1 MITWIAGIVAAIV
14 AVTLPL
20 GYLSVAY
27 RSLAMEL
34 GTEAKFRSEMI
45 TQFINDRPLAWKHSE
60 HHLDE
65 LLTRNPPLRK
75 QQWNRLVDRENHEVM
90 AAGQRPS
97 PPTLTISTDVY
108 DAGKAAGRLEV
119 HYSIR
124 SLVEITLVVAVFGL
138 MLGGG
143 VFVALRVL
151 PLRALGRATQALQE
165 EVKQHAKARAAAEA
179 ANRGKS
185 QFLAAASHDLRQPLH
200 ALGLFAASLAEKE
213 RDPEVRAVVDNISAS
228 VEALEALFTEL
239 LDISKLDAGVIQP
252 NLTNFAVKP
261 IFDRLRVDYDPEA
274 RQKGVRL
281 SVRPTAARVYSDPT
295 LLERILRNLIA
306 NAIRYTDKGSVV
318 VGCRSRGDGYSLE
331 VWDSGVGIP
340 EDKLGKIFDEFYQAS
355 NPERDRRKGLGL
367 GLAIVKRIE
376 QLLGYRLE
384 VSSQVGRGSVFRF
397 RVPRGSTERLGP
409 EDAAWRRQSADQLR
423 AKCVLV
429 VDDEFAVREG
439 MKALL
444 SGWGCDVIAAES
456 LSDALVGIAE
466 HARKPE
472 AIIADYRLREGA
484 TGVEIIQ
491 SLHAEFGSD
500 IPAILVTGDI
510 SADSMIDVRESG
522 YAQLHKPVPAATLRA
537 ALNAMFEKA

>member
-1 MITWIAGIVAAIV
+1 V
-14 AVTLPL
+14 
-20 GYLSVAY
+20 
-27 RSLAMEL
+27 
-34 GTEAKFRSEMI
+34 
-45 TQFINDRPLAWKHSE
+45 
-60 HHLDE
+60 
-65 LLTRNPPLRK
+65 
-75 QQWNRLVDRENHEVM
+75 
-90 AAGQRPS
+90 
-97 PPTLTISTDVY
+97 
-108 DAGKAAGRLEV
+108 
-119 HYSIR
+119 
-124 SLVEITLVVAVFGL
+124 VEITLVVAIFGL

-151 PLRALGRATQALQE
+151 PLRALERATEALQE

-200 ALGLFAASLAEKE
+200 ALGLFAASLSEKE
-213 RDPEVRAVVDNISAS
+213 RDPEKRAVVDNISAS

-252 NLTNFAVKP
+252 NLC
-261 IFDRLRVDYDPEA
+261 
-274 RQKGVRL
+274 KGVRL
-281 SVRPTAARVYSDPT
+281 SVRPTTARVYSDAT

-306 NAIRYTDKGSVV
+306 NAIRYTHKGSVV
-318 VGCRSRGDGYSLE
+318 VGCRSRGNGYSLE
-331 VWDSGVGIP
+331 VWDSGMGIP
-340 EDKLGKIFDEFYQAS
+340 EDKLGRIFDEFYQAS

-384 VSSQVGRGSVFRF
+384 VSSTVGRGSVFRLT
-397 RVPRGSTERLGP
+397 VPRGRTERLGP
-409 EDAAWRRQSADQLR
+409 EDAAWAKQTSGQLR
-423 AKCVLV
+423 AKCILV
-429 VDDEFAVREG
+429 VDDEFAIREG

-456 LSDALVGIAE
+456 LSEALAGIAE
-466 HARKPE
+466 HARKPQ

-484 TGVEIIQ
+484 TGVEVIQ
-491 SLHAEFGSD
+491 SLHDEFGRD